1 MYIVDKDI
9 HKNLSK
15 DLYDLKI
22 FVNREEIKN
31 FKILNITIQNS
42 TLYELYEEGYENLKQ
57 YLSSILY
64 NLTGLM
70 DKAIKR
76 NISYSS
82 FLEMDESNN
91 LLHNIYDIKR
101 ILQRVFEIAQI
112 IDTTE
117 YKNFKLKEILEED
130 LNIKCNISYE
140 LLNFLVKSGYWF
152 LEKYKE

>member
-101 ILQRVFEIAQI
+101 ILQRVFEIA
-112 IDTTE
+112 
-117 YKNFKLKEILEED
+117 
-130 LNIKCNISYE
+130 
-140 LLNFLVKSGYWF
+140 
-152 LEKYKE
+152 

>member
-101 ILQRVFEIAQI
+101 ILQRVFEIAYI

-130 LNIKCNISYE
+130 LNIKCNNLYE
-140 LLNFLVKSGYWF
+140 LLNILVKSGYWF